1 MSFFFILIYVGDFM
15 QKQFNIDNQNETIEL
30 GNKIGSLLNI
40 GDVVLLIGDLSAGKT
55 TLTKGIGLGL
65 GVTKIINS
73 PTFTIVKE
81 YKGRCKLY
89 HLDLYR
95 LDGLNSDFD
104 LEEYINGDGVSV
116 IEWPY
121 QVREI
126 LPDEYLLINIE
137 LIGENKRLIKVEA
150 VGAYY
155 EGVLEKL

>member
-1 MSFFFILIYVGDFM
+1 MSNVGDFM
-15 QKQFNIDNQNETIEL
+15 EKQFDIDNQGQTIEL
-30 GNKIGSLLNI
+30 GNKIGRLLKT

-81 YKGRCKLY
+81 YKGNFTKLY

-104 LEEYINGDGVSV
+104 LEEYINGDGICV

-121 QVREI
+121 QVKEI

-137 LIGENKRLIKVEA
+137 LKEDSKRLIKVEA
-150 VGAYY
+150 FGTYY